1 MAADR
6 SASNVYVAAAVLLSV
21 LCIGIAAGA
30 LLGGGGAVPP
40 PSGPSVPAS
49 VPPVADT
56 AAAPRTEPIVQD
68 TQSWPEPVE
77 IPAAVYAPVA
87 GSDGSSS
94 APSADAFP
102 GAAVALDTSA
112 MPARSEQRE
121 AAVVPVVG
129 VRDVA
134 ERQHDNVASLGSAM
148 AGRALLFAVATG
160 QETILFD
167 VGVPGARVLPDNISG
182 AWSWVGTCTRVW
194 VEISQLPGARTGS
207 VRGVGS
213 GSAGDRFGWVVP
225 ASGCGAAGRSGRSVP
240 GAVPTGAPPDVVTLE
255 PIDLAP
261 CGSGSACHWFV
272 GLDARRRAV
281 ALLARAGGDHWI
293 QLGTGGFR

>member
-1 MAADR
+1 MAGDR
-6 SASNVYVAAAVLLSV
+6 SASNVYQAAAVLLSV
-21 LCIGIAAGA
+21 LCIGVAAGA

-40 PSGPSVPAS
+40 RSPSVPAS

-68 TQSWPEPVE
+68 TQAWPEPAE
-77 IPAAVYAPVA
+77 IPAAEYAPVA
-87 GSDGSSS
+87 GAVGPSS
-94 APSADAFP
+94 APFADALP
-102 GAAVALDTSA
+102 GAALVPDTSA
-112 MPARSEQRE
+112 MPARSEPRV
-121 AAVVPVVG
+121 AAVAPVVG

-148 AGRALLFAVATG
+148 AARALLFAVATG
-160 QETILFD
+160 EETILFD

-182 AWSWVGTCTRVW
+182 AWSWVGSCTRVW

-225 ASGCGAAGRSGRSVP
+225 ASGCGAAPRSSRSVP
-240 GAVPTGAPPDVVTLE
+240 SAVPTGAPPNVVTLE
-255 PIDLAP
+255 PIDSAP
-261 CGSGSACHWFV
+261 CESGSACHWFV
-272 GLDARRRAV
+272 GLDAGRRAV